1 MSTTQDDADPT
12 EQGDPATK
20 RSARPTFV
28 SIDDVNRYAA
38 DGLLVQALIQ
48 EPVDHRVR
56 NTVAGVLIAYGKGTL
71 VSRMVSGRLGSLLR
85 DVGVP
90 YVLTHT
96 EITRLRVEGDYR
108 AQLADWATADAFI
121 KLEDDL
127 RAGTGWSTTSRR
139 NLGSYFV
146 SGTVFAL
153 TNLLRADRRRAYE
166 TGTTDSYEEITDDDR
181 RLGLSDPSPDLE
193 DDVAT
198 RISVGGTVRE
208 LEDVVDRL
216 LVFYKAQK
224 YTEREIAELI
234 GRSPKAVE
242 RRWAR
247 LKKRYPWIAR
257 IG

>member
-1 MSTTQDDADPT
+1 M
-12 EQGDPATK
+12 E
-20 RSARPTFV
+20 
-28 SIDDVNRYAA
+28 
-38 DGLLVQALIQ
+38 ALIR

-56 NTVAGVLIAYGKGTL
+56 NTVAGVLMAYGKGTL
-71 VSRMVSGRLGSLLR
+71 VSRMVSGRLGSLLQ

-90 YVLTHT
+90 YVLTYT
-96 EITRLRVEGDYR
+96 EIMRLRIEGDYR
-108 AQLADWATADAFI
+108 AQLAECATADAFI

-146 SGTVFAL
+146 VGTVFAL
-153 TNLLRADRRRAYE
+153 TNLLRADRRHDEKNRATE
-166 TGTTDSYEEITDDDR
+166 SYEEITDDDR
-181 RLGLSDPSPDLE
+181 RLRLFDPSDLE

-208 LEDVVDRL
+208 LEDIVDRL
-216 LVFYKAQK
+216 LVFYKTQK

-234 GRSPKAVE
+234 GVSPKAIE